1 MLFTRLPSS
10 VKALAPAKLNLFL
23 EVLSRREDGFHEI
36 ETLMTAVSI
45 FDTLRFEARDDTQL
59 LLSCQ
64 QPLGQRAAGTVTT
77 LMGQVPVGSGNLVV
91 QALEL
96 VRRQAGEP
104 FGAHVHLIKRIPSM
118 AGLGG
123 ASSDAAAALRAAN
136 LGWNLN
142 WSENRLRHMAAE
154 LGSDVPFFL
163 HPTAA
168 ICRGRGEEVESIET
182 SGSLHVVIAR
192 PPAGLATPEV
202 YRNCQ
207 VADQPV
213 AVSPVRGALQQGDAV
228 GVGRHLH
235 NRLQPAAAKLSPW
248 IDRLR
253 DAFNRLCCLG
263 HQMSGSGTSYFGICH
278 HSRHARRVAAC
289 LRSEGCGLVTVART
303 LGSPSHG
310 LVA

>member
-1 MLFTRLPSS
+1 
-10 VKALAPAKLNLFL
+10 
-23 EVLSRREDGFHEI
+23 
-36 ETLMTAVSI
+36 MTAVTV
-45 FDTLRFEARDDTQL
+45 FDTLRFEVRDDAQL
-59 LLSCQ
+59 LLTCQ
-64 QPLGQRAAGTVTT
+64 QPLGQRAEGTVASF
-77 LMGQVPVGSGNLVV
+77 MGEVPVDSSNLVV
-91 QALEL
+91 RALEL
-96 VRRQAGEP
+96 MRRQAGEP

-123 ASSDAAAALRAAN
+123 ASSDAAAALRVAN

-142 WSENRLRHMAAE
+142 WTENRLRRMAAE

-163 HPTAA
+163 GRSAA
-168 ICRGRGEEVESIET
+168 ICRGRGERIEPIET
-182 SGSLHVVIAR
+182 TGSLHVVIVR

-213 AVSPVRGALQQGDAV
+213 AVSPVRGALQRGDAV

-235 NRLQPAAAKLSPW
+235 NRLQPSAARLSPW

-278 HSRHARRVAAC
+278 HARHARRVAAC
-289 LRSEGCGLVTVART
+289 LRSEGCGLVAVART
-303 LGSPSHG
+303 LGVPRHG
-310 LVA
+310 LVV